1 MLFEF
6 KSSVSASVLMLLRVL
21 EKPNNTISLEK
32 KTFNLF
38 YFLLLFWPQI
48 LFPFLVLF
56 FLFSFKIL
64 RLFMMSLISLIIMFS
79 VFYSL
84 IWGLE
89 RMNV

>member
-48 LFPFLVLF
+48 FISIFSIIFPVFL
-56 FLFSFKIL
+56 
-64 RLFMMSLISLIIMFS
+64 
-79 VFYSL
+79 
-84 IWGLE
+84 
-89 RMNV
+89 

>member
-6 KSSVSASVLMLLRVL
+6 KISVSASVLMLLRVL

-48 LFPFLVLF
+48 FISIFSIIFPVFL
-56 FLFSFKIL
+56 
-64 RLFMMSLISLIIMFS
+64 
-79 VFYSL
+79 
-84 IWGLE
+84 
-89 RMNV
+89 